1 MEDSTV
7 EPSAGPKL
15 PPNAGKGR
23 VKGVPNKVT
32 RELKEMISEAL
43 EGAGGVDYLIAK
55 ADTHPAAFLA
65 LVGRILP
72 LQVTGKV
79 EHEHTG
85 GLHPETQ
92 RLVDELRG
100 LGRRHQ
106 EAAQASL
113 PH

>member
-1 MEDSTV
+1 MDS
-7 EPSAGPKL
+7 EPKNTTQFGVGNPGKPKG
-15 PPNAGKGR
+15 AT
-23 VKGVPNKVT
+23 NKLT

-72 LQVTGKV
+72 LQVNGSFK
-79 EHEHTG
+79 HEHTG
-85 GLHPETQ
+85 ELHPETQ

-100 LGRRHQ
+100 LGRSRA
-106 EAAQASL
+106 EPASL